1 MDRQRKAFFH
11 KLFKVSLI
19 LKGIEGL
26 LEFVGGIILYFM
38 SMGALS
44 RDVVM
49 FFRRELIEDNTDFIA
64 NFLVK
69 LVQTFSIHTKDFVAV
84 YLAIDGL
91 IKLCLVISLW
101 RKKLWA
107 YPVAMVAIS
116 LFIVYQVY
124 KLMFHFSYFMLYLTL
139 IDIIIIALLR
149 FEYKKRRTSNTSH

>member
-1 MDRQRKAFFH
+1 MDKQRKAFFH
-11 KLFKVSLI
+11 RLFKISLI
-19 LKGIEGL
+19 LKGIEGFS
-26 LEFVGGIILYFM
+26 EFAAGVILYFM

-49 FFRRELIEDNTDFIA
+49 FFRRELIEENTDFIA
-64 NFLVK
+64 NFLIK
-69 LVQTFSIHTKDFVAV
+69 LVQNFSIHTKDFVAV
-84 YLAIDGL
+84 YLAVDGL

-116 LFIVYQVY
+116 LFIIYQVY

-149 FEYKKRRTSNTSH
+149 FEYKRRKSSH